1 MHRFSY
7 IVLLLVVS
15 LTSGCATP
23 SMYSWG
29 SYEQDLY
36 KYYKSPDNLED
47 LESNLAVL
55 LEQAETGQTIP
66 PGLYAEYGYLMFE
79 MGDAESAIKYFE
91 KEKATW
97 PESSQFM
104 DTMIAAVRRLHE

>member
-1 MHRFSY
+1 MRRFLR
-7 IVLLLVVS
+7 IALLLVVS
-15 LTSGCATP
+15 LASGCATS

-55 LEQAETGQTIP
+55 LERAEEKQSVP
-66 PGLYAEYGYLMFE
+66 PGLYAEYGYIMSE
-79 MGDAESAIKYFE
+79 MGNSESAVKYFE

-97 PESSQFM
+97 PESSQLM
-104 DTMIAAVRRLHE
+104 DTMIAAVRR

>member
-1 MHRFSY
+1 MRMFLP
-7 IVLLLVVS
+7 IALLLLVP
-15 LTSGCATP
+15 LTSGCVTS

-29 SYEQDLY
+29 SYERDLY

-55 LEQAETGQTIP
+55 LEQAEEKQTVP

-79 MGDAESAIKYFE
+79 MGNAESAIQYFE
-91 KEKATW
+91 KEKARW

-104 DTMIAAVRRLHE
+104 DTMIAAARR